1 MTTRFPGIVEKLERA
16 DENLHN
22 LGAEVSRFFQE
33 CRYPVMPKLQDKEH
47 AKALA
52 YYRALVIP
60 PRFSV
65 LSGEIVHHLR
75 SCLDHIIWELSDGAT
90 RNSKD
95 GRYLEFPILE
105 TRPTPENK
113 SIRYDRKIKGV
124 QHVGALQLIEK
135 FQPYHR
141 VAPSIDPLWIV
152 HQMDIADKHRELVLT
167 QSSGFMQGPWEL
179 MMQVRGHL
187 TTGEPLS
194 DTAKREFDEHA
205 RVTPQISFRDF
216 SGGTVEPIVPKLA
229 ELASYVSVVV
239 SEFESAV
246 V

>member
-16 DENLHN
+16 DESIHN
-22 LGAEVSRFFQE
+22 LESEVSRFFQE
-33 CRYPVMPKLQDKEH
+33 CEYPIMPKFQDKEH
-47 AKALA
+47 AKALE
-52 YYRALVIP
+52 YYKTLIIP

-75 SCLDHIIWELSDGAT
+75 SCLDHIIWELSDDTT

-105 TRPTPENK
+105 TRPAPENK
-113 SIRYDRKIKGV
+113 FTRYYRKIQGV

-141 VAPSIDPLWIV
+141 VTPSIDPLWIV

-167 QSSGFMQGPWEL
+167 QSSGFMQGPWDL

-187 TTGEPLS
+187 TTGKPIS
-194 DTAKREFDEHA
+194 NATKREFDEHA
-205 RVTPQISFRDF
+205 QVTPQVSFKDF
-216 SGGTVEPIVPKLA
+216 SGGIVQPIVPKLA
-229 ELASYVSVVV
+229 ELTSYVIVIV
-239 SEFESAV
+239 SEFEKAV
-246 V
+246 I